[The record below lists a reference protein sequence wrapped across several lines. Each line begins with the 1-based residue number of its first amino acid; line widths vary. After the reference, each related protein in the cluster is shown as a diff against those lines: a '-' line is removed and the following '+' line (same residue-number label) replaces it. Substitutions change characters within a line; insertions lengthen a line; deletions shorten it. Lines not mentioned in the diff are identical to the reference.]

1 RHVRFLI
8 FSFERY
14 STLRDLHSF
23 PTRRSSDLGNHPL
36 GGHPG
41 YLDVTKGG
49 TGLEITAIGR
59 AQAVMLDPG
68 GSSTALQR
76 LEAPTGAVRYLS
88 ASDTGVISW
97 QTISLSGSVPSVG
110 AGWTGRVLQVTGAS
124 TY

>member
-76 LEAPTGAVRYLS
+76 LEAPTGAVRS
-88 ASDTGVISW
+88 EEHTSE
-97 QTISLSGSVPSVG
+97 
-110 AGWTGRVLQVTGAS
+110 LQSRENLVCRLLLEKKKQEKKR
-124 TY
+124 